1 MRCKICDWSP
11 DGVQS
16 TYHVGLA
23 LPRVSHSTDPE
34 TGEISCDCF
43 GSDVPYKDDPKFGA
57 LFLYENEEDL
67 RLSRVGSM
75 EEDGGNSDEL

>member
-34 TGEISCDCF
+34 TGEISCNCF
-43 GSDVPYKDDPKFGA
+43 DGGVDYNYDSISDI
-57 LFLYENEEDL
+57 
-67 RLSRVGSM
+67 GSM
-75 EEDGGNSDEL
+75 EEDGGNPDEL

>member
-16 TYHVGLA
+16 TYHVGLS

-34 TGEISCDCF
+34 TGEISCNCF
-43 GSDVPYKDDPKFGA
+43 DDGVDYNYDSISDI
-57 LFLYENEEDL
+57 
-67 RLSRVGSM
+67 GSM